1 MGIFRKNKDKSID
14 YTKIVREFASIP
26 DGETIPNEGACSFFY
41 EHFTYAGETIP
52 LKTKDGHV
60 FFHIENDDVIQ
71 EILEGVPSLHVAEED
86 GRTLVSLLFKTGGTI
101 NWIRLVIDAAIP
113 QSREILQSLL
123 KRKAVTLGLI
133 NLVYGARAK
142 ERMLTIPIP
151 RDVIEQ
157 IKKAAG

>member
-1 MGIFRKNKDKSID
+1 MGIFKKSAGNSND
-14 YTKIVREFASIP
+14 FSKLVREFAKIP
-26 DGETIPNEGACSFFY
+26 DGDIIPRDGACSFFY
-41 EHFTYAGETIP
+41 DHFTYAGETLP

-60 FFHIENDDVIQ
+60 FFHIENDDVIK
-71 EILEGVPSLHVAEED
+71 EILAGVPSLNVTGED
-86 GRTLVSLLFKTGGTI
+86 GRTLVSVLFKTGGTI

-113 QSREILQSLL
+113 QSRDILQTLI
-123 KRKAVTLGLI
+123 KRKNVTLGLI

-151 RDVIEQ
+151 DNILSQ

>member
-1 MGIFRKNKDKSID
+1 MGIFKKSKEQPED
-14 YTKIVREFASIP
+14 FTKIAREFAKIP
-26 DGETIPNEGACSFFY
+26 DGETIPREGACSFFY

-52 LKTKDGHV
+52 LRTRDGFV

-71 EILEGVPSLHVAEED
+71 EILDGVPSVQVTSHE
-86 GRTLVSLLFKTGGTI
+86 GRTLVSLVFKTGQVI
-101 NWIRLVIDAAIP
+101 NWIQLVIDASNP
-113 QSREILQSLL
+113 KSHEILLSFL
-123 KRKAVTLGLI
+123 KRKKIDVGLI

-151 RDVIEQ
+151 DNILSQ